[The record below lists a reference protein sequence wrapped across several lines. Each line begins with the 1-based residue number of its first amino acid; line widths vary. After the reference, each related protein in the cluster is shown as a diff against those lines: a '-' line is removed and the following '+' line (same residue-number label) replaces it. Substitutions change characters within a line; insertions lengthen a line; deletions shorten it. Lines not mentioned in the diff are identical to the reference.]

1 MNVEALLFDLGG
13 VIIEIDFGLAFAR
26 WAQIGGAPVD
36 QVKARFAFDA
46 AYERHERGEI
56 EGREYFESLRAAL
69 GVKLSD
75 AELLEGWNAIY
86 VREVP
91 GIRDVLGPLSRRIPL
106 YAFTNSNLTHTAC
119 WAPRYAEVLGSF
131 RKIFNSCEMGLR
143 KPEPAAF
150 RAISEAIGVP
160 LDRILF
166 FDDTPVNVEAAR
178 AIGMPA
184 VLVRS
189 IEDVRKA
196 VAEL

>member
-26 WAQIGGAPVD
+26 WAQLGGVPVD

-56 EGREYFESLRAAL
+56 EGGEYFAAL
-69 GVKLSD
+69 RSALGLGLSD
-75 AELLEGWNAIY
+75 AQLLDGWNAIY

-91 GIRDVLGPLSRRIPL
+91 GIRDVLEPLSRRIPL

-119 WAPRYAEVLGSF
+119 WAPRYAKVLGSF

-150 RAISEAIGVP
+150 RAISAAIGVP

-166 FDDTPVNVEAAR
+166 FDDTQVNVEGAR

-189 IEDVRKA
+189 IDDVSKA
-196 VAEL
+196 VMDL